1 MMRISTV
8 LSLLVISCLSYGQ
21 TISFTDASDLL
32 PTGRVSDHAVG
43 VCDMNDDGLDDI
55 VRMRSYNDGPET
67 LQDVYVALQQGN
79 GEDFIEL
86 LLGTM
91 EVPGTG
97 SADAWGLCISDLD
110 RNGVND
116 LSTGGFYNGVYNFL
130 ANADGTSFNTDIEAE
145 GEIFVQ
151 GMNSFDIDND
161 GHLDLF
167 VCDDNEISQILLN
180 NGDGTFEDGN
190 AGLFPESDQ
199 PSDGS
204 GNYGSV
210 FMDVDNNGHCDLYI
224 AKCRQGV
231 QSPTDPRRINLLFLN
246 DGEGTWTS
254 AGVEAGIDI
263 GAQSWSAD
271 FGDMDNDGDLDLIVG
286 NHDAISQ
293 FFTNDGTGVF
303 TEQTFE
309 AGLNTAFQYLVIQT
323 TFMDFNNDGFLD
335 IIGMGNG
342 SHTIALND
350 GDGTF
355 TKYND
360 FFGVFPTNSY
370 GLGDL
375 NNDGYIDI
383 YCTANGYG
391 GWGQEIW
398 EDRLFMNDGGD
409 NHYVKVE
416 LQGVESNINGIG
428 SRITIN
434 GPWGTQIRDVKSG
447 ESYGISNSLFQ
458 HFGLGEE
465 TIIPELIVTWP
476 SGEVDT
482 FFDVDADQ
490 TLVITEGSGV
500 SSLEELPQ
508 IDLDVFPN
516 PVQDEMRISMSAS
529 DWQEDMFLRLM
540 DMSGRTVYEER
551 VAGPM
556 TVISIEEVA
565 QGILR
570 YQLVT
575 PTGSVATGSLVKQ

>member
-1 MMRISTV
+1 MRTATIV
-8 LSLLVISCLSYGQ
+8 SLLVSSFTLQAQSV
-21 TISFTDASDLL
+21 SFTDASGLL

-67 LQDVYVALQQGN
+67 LQDVYVALQQGE

-86 LLGTM
+86 LIGTM

-97 SADAWGLCISDLD
+97 SADAWGLCIADFD

-130 ANADGTSFNTDIEAE
+130 SNEDGSEFDTDIEAE

-210 FMDVDNNGHCDLYI
+210 FMDVDNNGYCDLYI

-231 QSPTDPRRINLLFLN
+231 TDSNDPRRINLLFLN
-246 DGEGTWTS
+246 DGDGTWTS
-254 AGVEAGIDI
+254 AGEEAGIDI

-303 TEQTFE
+303 TEQTVE
-309 AGLNTAFQYLVIQT
+309 AGLNNAFQYLVIQT
-323 TFMDFNNDGFLD
+323 TWMDFNNDGLVD
-335 IIGMGNG
+335 IIAMGNG
-342 SHTIALND
+342 SHTLALND

-355 TKYND
+355 TTYNGL
-360 FFGVFPTNSY
+360 FGGFPTNSY
-370 GLGDL
+370 ALGDL
-375 NNDGYIDI
+375 NDDGYIDV
-383 YCTANGYG
+383 YTTANGYG

-398 EDRLFMNDGGD
+398 EDRMFMNDGGD
-409 NHYVKVE
+409 NHYIKVE

-458 HFGLGEE
+458 HFGLGDE
-465 TIIPELIVTWP
+465 TVIPELTVTWP
-476 SGEVDT
+476 SGEVDS
-482 FFDVDADQ
+482 FFDVQADQ

-500 SSLEELPQ
+500 SSLDELPQ
-508 IDLDVFPN
+508 IQLDIFPN
-516 PVQDEMRISMSAS
+516 PFEDEVRISMSAS
-529 DWQEDMFLRLM
+529 DWQEGTLIQVL
-540 DMSGRTVYEER
+540 DMSGRIILEDR
-551 VAGPM
+551 VVGPM
-556 TVISIEEVA
+556 MSLSMENVS
-565 QGILR
+565 QGLFR
-570 YQLVT
+570 YQLLT
-575 PTGSVATGSLVKQ
+575 PSGIVASGSLVKQ